1 MARQDFLERLADNHE
16 IQIKKTLEDLE
27 ARIVSQIST
36 VSEGADAVSTQIAI
50 DLRTDLKRYIDETY
64 RTTADTLVRDYDQ
77 IVNEFMEEFGG
88 LDIPDKFKSLTKVDL
103 LTINQ
108 LKFQQFA
115 GFEDLAGRYL
125 NEISS
130 QVYQNAIAGK
140 PFNEMVKDLRGL
152 ITGEVDRRGRPM
164 STYASQIAHDS
175 VMQFDGQ
182 FTVYKSKEAG
192 LDKFKYTGTLVG
204 DSRPHCVTHL
214 NKVYTEEQI
223 RSIWQSSWAG
233 KSEGDPFTVR
243 GGYRCR
249 HTWLPVADEFFD
261 AEETQQ
267 EDKPFSLFGDVSDDE
282 RDLLKEGFGN
292 TSSDI
297 SKVISLLPALKG
309 MQSSGRGF
317 YRSSDDVVNVGKSK
331 SLETFVHEYGHRID
345 RQLAV
350 LFKNNKNLDLWE
362 KLAKNSKVV
371 GTFYFKNLSKLRSIA
386 TLSADKVLKDSI
398 ILGKNLKQRKLSAYN
413 ERRTALVNAP
423 DDDLAKASYYKK
435 LNEKENVFLNDN
447 EIKEYLALKKAKKSG
462 GEAGMFEVTQR
473 EIYEFKLKL
482 KYKVIGGDY
491 GGYDMQFSDRFNDF
505 MGAITKEAIGY
516 GHGKGYYAK
525 YPTILKSGQ
534 RTVTEGQTL
543 ESFAEYVTIKYS
555 GNAKFRDYEFRLMEY
570 FAPNTKAE
578 YDFYF
583 KEFNKL

>member
-1 MARQDFLERLADNHE
+1 MARQELLERLADSHE

-36 VSEGADAVSTQIAI
+36 LTEGADAVSTQIAI
-50 DLRTDLKRYIDETY
+50 DLRTDLKRFIDETY

-77 IVNEFMEEFGG
+77 IVKEFMEEFGG

-140 PFNEMVKDLRGL
+140 PFNDMVKDLRGL

-261 AEETQQ
+261 AEEPQDTPIQVPNIPRQ
-267 EDKPFSLFGDVSDDE
+267 TGRIKANQLQGIGYTTLIAKLDDT
-282 RDLLKEGFGN
+282 L
-292 TSSDI
+292 
-297 SKVISLLPALKG
+297 
-309 MQSSGRGF
+309 
-317 YRSSDDVVNVGKSK
+317 SK
-331 SLETFVHEYGHRID
+331 S
-345 RQLAV
+345 A
-350 LFKNNKNLDLWE
+350 
-362 KLAKNSKVV
+362 S
-371 GTFYFKNLSKLRSIA
+371 
-386 TLSADKVLKDSI
+386 DK
-398 ILGKNLKQRKLSAYN
+398 RY
-413 ERRTALVNAP
+413 
-423 DDDLAKASYYKK
+423 
-435 LNEKENVFLNDN
+435 
-447 EIKEYLALKKAKKSG
+447 
-462 GEAGMFEVTQR
+462 
-473 EIYEFKLKL
+473 
-482 KYKVIGGDY
+482 VI
-491 GGYDMQFSDRFNDF
+491 NP
-505 MGAITKEAIGY
+505 ITKEPARIYKGFIDDY
-516 GHGKGYYAK
+516 GKIQISKRETRTSKYFGKQTFEYSNEDYATINVLIEEMNDLCKKYEVQNIRGVKKISRNVVADMGDGVLGINIKYNRLDYYTK
-525 YPTILKSGQ
+525 DRVRPTSKWKFGDDKKNRPFTSDSYFDDPVDKIRSTFYHELGHHIHQQKFVKDFKDYRNPRIEKDLIQIPYFKRNGS
-534 RTVTEGQTL
+534 TL
-543 ESFAEYVTIKYS
+543 YSDKNASEWFAENFSLYHMDKRDLVDPEWIK
-555 GNAKFRDYEFRLMEY
+555 F
-570 FAPNTKAE
+570 
-578 YDFYF
+578 F
-583 KEFNKL
+583 KEKVDVKAI

>member
-1 MARQDFLERLADNHE
+1 MSRNPFLEQLADNHE

-36 VSEGADAVSTQIAI
+36 LTEGADVVSTQIAI

-64 RTTADTLVRDYDQ
+64 RTTADSIVREYDQ
-77 IVNEFMEEFGG
+77 IVQEFMEEFGE
-88 LDIPDKFKSLTKVDL
+88 LNIPEKFKSLTKADL

-108 LKFQQFA
+108 LKFQSFQ
-115 GFEDLAGRYL
+115 GFEDIASRYL

-140 PFNEMVKDLRGL
+140 PFNDMVKDLRGL

-282 RDLLKEGFGN
+282 RD
-292 TSSDI
+292 
-297 SKVISLLPALKG
+297 
-309 MQSSGRGF
+309 
-317 YRSSDDVVNVGKSK
+317 
-331 SLETFVHEYGHRID
+331 
-345 RQLAV
+345 
-350 LFKNNKNLDLWE
+350 
-362 KLAKNSKVV
+362 
-371 GTFYFKNLSKLRSIA
+371 
-386 TLSADKVLKDSI
+386 
-398 ILGKNLKQRKLSAYN
+398 
-413 ERRTALVNAP
+413 
-423 DDDLAKASYYKK
+423 
-435 LNEKENVFLNDN
+435 
-447 EIKEYLALKKAKKSG
+447 
-462 GEAGMFEVTQR
+462 
-473 EIYEFKLKL
+473 
-482 KYKVIGGDY
+482 
-491 GGYDMQFSDRFNDF
+491 
-505 MGAITKEAIGY
+505 
-516 GHGKGYYAK
+516 
-525 YPTILKSGQ
+525 
-534 RTVTEGQTL
+534 
-543 ESFAEYVTIKYS
+543 
-555 GNAKFRDYEFRLMEY
+555 
-570 FAPNTKAE
+570 
-578 YDFYF
+578 
-583 KEFNKL
+583 